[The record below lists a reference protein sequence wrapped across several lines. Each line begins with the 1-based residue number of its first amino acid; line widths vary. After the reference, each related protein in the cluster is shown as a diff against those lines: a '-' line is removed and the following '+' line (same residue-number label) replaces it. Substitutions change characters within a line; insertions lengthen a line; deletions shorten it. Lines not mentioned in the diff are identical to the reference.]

1 LQYSQ
6 PMPRVQSTPVVDS
19 RRRWLTRRNLCI
31 ALGSIWLLDG
41 LLELQPYMWGQAFY
55 GSMLQNAQRALP
67 TGADPLMVF
76 LNEIVI
82 PHTALVNLIVVLVQC
97 AAGIGMFWR
106 RSERLA
112 LALSIAW
119 GTCVWIFGEGLGGFN
134 TPGASILTG
143 APGPAA
149 LYVLVAVVLW
159 PRRHEEAAP
168 PGSIP
173 EVAGSGVLGVAGTRA
188 VWVILW
194 LGTAWLWNKPL
205 NHSAPGPGGLLGNAG
220 DNGPRWIAA
229 VNHVIGGIVGN
240 QGTLFAGV
248 MVVAQVLTALLVLGG
263 RTRKAGL
270 LLGVT
275 VAAFAGVFGQDL
287 GGVATGQATDP
298 GTFPVLGL
306 LASSLWPLN
315 RPARTGGISAA
326 NDDTGNTSKSDGR
339 TSVRSG

>member
-1 LQYSQ
+1 
-6 PMPRVQSTPVVDS
+6 
-19 RRRWLTRRNLCI
+19 
-31 ALGSIWLLDG
+31 
-41 LLELQPYMWGQAFY
+41 
-55 GSMLQNAQRALP
+55 
-67 TGADPLMVF
+67 
-76 LNEIVI
+76 
-82 PHTALVNLIVVLVQC
+82 VNQ
-97 AAGIGMFWR
+97 
-106 RSERLA
+106 
-112 LALSIAW
+112 
-119 GTCVWIFGEGLGGFN
+119 
-134 TPGASILTG
+134 
-143 APGPAA
+143 
-149 LYVLVAVVLW
+149 
-159 PRRHEEAAP
+159 
-168 PGSIP
+168 
-173 EVAGSGVLGVAGTRA
+173 
-188 VWVILW
+188 
-194 LGTAWLWNKPL
+194 
-205 NHSAPGPGGLLGNAG
+205 
-220 DNGPRWIAA
+220 
-229 VNHVIGGIVGN
+229 VIGGIVGN